1 MSDNRQKKAAADF
14 CAAIREIAGK
24 PENMENLESYLS
36 AHFSEWLKKY
46 ASTPDEMACEMKE
59 FASMVI

>member
-14 CAAIREIAGK
+14 CAAIREIANK
-24 PENMENLESYLS
+24 PDNLDNLESYLS
-36 AHFSEWLKKY
+36 SHFSEWLEKY
-46 ASTPDEMACEMKE
+46 ARTPDEMACEMKE